1 MTAIASRPL
10 RSVRSPRRRDRL
22 GLVRLHERLDAP
34 GASSVHLAWLVHA
47 GRLVAV
53 KRLHPVHVADE
64 LGIARV
70 REHARVAMGV
80 DHPNVVATLGV
91 VRRPDEVFAAME
103 YVPGASLAEIAE
115 AAPRRLEPHVA
126 TAIALDALRGVQA
139 SREARLLSS
148 GVPRSVSS
156 DSVLI
161 GEDGRTRVLDF
172 DVPGPRTASE
182 VVDDLPYAPPE
193 QLVRGT
199 LATRYVDPRR
209 DVYGASVVLW
219 ETLTGR
225 ALFHESTVAATLRKI
240 LEGAVPAP
248 SSLAPGIG
256 RALDAIV
263 LRGLA
268 RDPRARFES
277 SSAMAFELEKAPR
290 ASTGDVSRALAGLD
304 LPCIRR
310 RRALA
315 ESVRRR
321 EVNTLHF
328 ECTRSASKE

>member
-1 MTAIASRPL
+1 
-10 RSVRSPRRRDRL
+10 V
-22 GLVRLHERLDAP
+22 LV
-34 GASSVHLAWLVHA
+34 
-47 GRLVAV
+47 
-53 KRLHPVHVADE
+53 
-64 LGIARV
+64 
-70 REHARVAMGV
+70 
-80 DHPNVVATLGV
+80 
-91 VRRPDEVFAAME
+91 
-103 YVPGASLAEIAE
+103 
-115 AAPRRLEPHVA
+115 
-126 TAIALDALRGVQA
+126 
-139 SREARLLSS
+139 
-148 GVPRSVSS
+148 
-156 DSVLI
+156 
-161 GEDGRTRVLDF
+161 GEDGRARVLDF
-172 DVPGPRTASE
+172 DVSGPRTASE

-193 QLVRGT
+193 QLVRGA

-225 ALFHESTVAATLRKI
+225 ALFHESTVAGTLRKI

-256 RALDAIV
+256 RDLDAIV

-268 RDPRARFES
+268 RDPRARFAAV
-277 SSAMAFELEKAPR
+277 SAMAWELEKAPR
-290 ASTGDVSRALAGLD
+290 ASAGDVSRALAGLD

-315 ESVRRR
+315 DAVRRR

>member
-1 MTAIASRPL
+1 MTAIASRLPRL
-10 RSVRSPRRRDRL
+10 SRRSDRL
-22 GLVRLHERLDAP
+22 GLLRLHEPLDAE
-34 GASSVHLAWLVHA
+34 GASSVHLGWLARA

-53 KRLHPVHVADE
+53 KRLHPIHVADE

-70 REHARVAMGV
+70 REHARFAMGF

-103 YVPGASLAEIAE
+103 YVAGASLSEIGA
-115 AAPRRLEPHVA
+115 AAPGGLEPRVA
-126 TAIALDALRGVQA
+126 AAIAVGALRGVHA
-139 SREARLLSS
+139 SREARTLSS
-148 GVPRSVSS
+148 GVPRGISS
-156 DSVLI
+156 ASVLV
-161 GEDGRTRVLDF
+161 GEDGRARVLDF
-172 DVPGPRTASE
+172 AVPGSRTASE

-193 QLVRGT
+193 QLARGT
-199 LATRYVDPRR
+199 LGTRYADPRR

-225 ALFHESTVAATLRKI
+225 ALFHESTVAGTLRKI

-256 RALDAIV
+256 SELDAVV

-268 RDPRARFES
+268 RDPHARFAS
-277 SSAMAFELEKAPR
+277 ADAMAWQLEKSSH
-290 ASTGDVSRALAGLD
+290 ASAGDVSRAIARLD

-315 ESVRRR
+315 EVVRRR